1 MWTTEQ
7 CAVVHICVFLEGR
20 GSADFGYADDAL
32 PYTDSISEVNYIS
45 KSDFKSIV

>member
-1 MWTTEQ
+1 MDFGGN
-7 CAVVHICVFLEGR
+7 VDYR
-20 GSADFGYADDAL
+20 SADFGYADDAL